1 MPETKIESEVKTI
14 QLFETGL
21 GVPAVTTAQFPHPDT
36 MKSYNFNL
44 HNNASTSTIEG
55 RTVMSFDNTVAAT
68 KVMKMVNSEG
78 EVIGFFDKKT
88 RIENTTPERKVSK
101 KTNLSTRANKK
112 NSIWGNSKVTAT
124 DSSALKMQ
132 TGTEFEKN
140 AQGIVVNLDNKEYN
154 AAVASKRKVQTDAYE
169 TEKIRNTI
177 NVLKTELPADINE
190 LKSMVSLIMKHLG
203 LNIATATTEEIG
215 DETNI
220 STKMDEMYGDG
231 SGVVAKAY
239 KKRFET
245 ENWEDWYV
253 NAPNAASGVV
263 KKIMVIGTY
272 ENTYDDEG
280 HLISSV
286 LKEEEIKAA
295 PPEKP
300 KSVIQNTGIATLKTD
315 VTGVGV
321 AADIKKNMYIS

>member
-1 MPETKIESEVKTI
+1 
-14 QLFETGL
+14 
-21 GVPAVTTAQFPHPDT
+21 
-36 MKSYNFNL
+36 
-44 HNNASTSTIEG
+44 
-55 RTVMSFDNTVAAT
+55 
-68 KVMKMVNSEG
+68 
-78 EVIGFFDKKT
+78 
-88 RIENTTPERKVSK
+88 
-101 KTNLSTRANKK
+101 
-112 NSIWGNSKVTAT
+112 
-124 DSSALKMQ
+124 
-132 TGTEFEKN
+132 
-140 AQGIVVNLDNKEYN
+140 
-154 AAVASKRKVQTDAYE
+154 
-169 TEKIRNTI
+169 
-177 NVLKTELPADINE
+177 
-190 LKSMVSLIMKHLG
+190 MVSLIMKHLG

-239 KKRFET
+239 KKKFET

-263 KKIMVIGTY
+263 KKIMVID
-272 ENTYDDEG
+272 TYDDQG
-280 HLISSV
+280 NLISSV